1 MFDLERIGRGLAVQA
16 ILPELPSSGAQVIQA
31 PPGTGK
37 TTLIPPALANLHPTG
52 RVLVV
57 APRRVAV
64 RAAARRLCELSGL
77 SLGREVGFSVR
88 GEHHAGSA
96 VHFMT
101 PRILLNRLIADPELA
116 DVAAV
121 VIDEVHERSID
132 TDVLVAMLSELRQL
146 REDLQLVCMSATLD
160 SQEWAQLIGADCVL
174 KTEAQTHPI
183 EVEWVPTADASRLR
197 CDEKFLDHIA
207 RCAREAVAAQEHSVL
222 VFVPGVRE
230 VEEVCRRL
238 GDKALPL
245 HGRLGAQAQDAALK
259 DTPGQR
265 IVVATAV
272 AESSLTVPGV
282 RAVVDSGLSRVPRRD
297 RARGMSGLITISEA
311 RATAIQRAGRAG
323 REGPGRV
330 WRCFREEEFRHFAEH
345 PTPEIK
351 SADLSDIALHLA
363 CWGTPRGEG
372 LALMDAPPEAA
383 MADAEAVLRAIGA
396 VDEAGLATEH
406 GRELAKIPLDPRQ
419 AHALLTLGAGAAE
432 TLAILAEGV
441 SGEIRVAPSKQAK
454 REARRLARMVDDAGK
469 AHARKANAQ
478 KADAGVVVGTA
489 YPDYLARRVAGSD
502 EYLLASGTR
511 ANLGRSGLAPSPW
524 LAIGEINRSGHKA
537 TIRSGTAISEA
548 AALEIIGVE
557 ETLEATV
564 EKNKISGVKVRRA
577 GAIELSRTN
586 VAVPADKAAAAL
598 MELVKSAGVQALF
611 SPEEE
616 ACALRDRLVYLHQ
629 HCGQPWPDPDEVDP
643 ELWLGPE
650 IEQVARGKAPGKIRL
665 LDAYRRL
672 LPWPEAARL
681 EELAPAR
688 LAVPSGRSAWI
699 DYSEG
704 RPIVQ
709 VKLQECFG
717 LASSPEILGV
727 PVLFHLLSPAGRPV
741 AITDDLK
748 SFWSGPYAQVR
759 AEMRGRYPK
768 HPWPE
773 DPWSAQATH
782 RTKGRG
788 KA

>member
-1 MFDLERIGRGLAVQA
+1 MFDLQRIGRGLAVTA
-16 ILPELPSSGAQVIQA
+16 ILPQLPSSGAQVIQA

-52 RVLVV
+52 RVVVV

-64 RAAARRLCELSGL
+64 RAAARRLCELSGC

-88 GEHHAGSA
+88 GEHHEGSA

-146 REDLQLVCMSATLD
+146 REDLHLVCMSATLD
-160 SQEWAQLIGADCVL
+160 AGKWAQLIGADRVL
-174 KTEAQTHPI
+174 ETEAQMHPI
-183 EVEWVPTADASRLR
+183 EVRWKAIGDASRLR
-197 CDEKFLDHIA
+197 CDEKFLDHVA
-207 RCAREAVAAQEHSVL
+207 RCARAALEVQEHSVL

-245 HGRLGAQAQDAALK
+245 HGRLGAKAQDAALK
-259 DTPGQR
+259 DGVGQR

-323 REGPGRV
+323 REGPGIV

-419 AHALLTLGAGAAE
+419 AHALLSLGAGAAE
-432 TLAILAEGV
+432 TLAIMAEGV
-441 SGEIRVAPSKQAK
+441 SGEIRVSASAQAK
-454 REARRLARMVDDAGK
+454 REARRLAGMVDDAGK
-469 AHARKANAQ
+469 ANAQ
-478 KADAGVVVGTA
+478 RVDAGVVVGTA
-489 YPDYLARRVAGSD
+489 YPDYLARRVADSD

-511 ANLGRSGLAPSPW
+511 AQLGRSGLAPSPW
-524 LAIGEINRSGHKA
+524 LAIAEINRSGHKA

-564 EKNKISGVKVRRA
+564 AKNKISGLKIRRA

-586 VAVPADKAAAAL
+586 VAVPAEKAATAL
-598 MELVKSAGVQALF
+598 MELLKNAGVQALF
-611 SPEEE
+611 NPEEE
-616 ACALRDRLVYLHQ
+616 ACALRDRLRYLHQ
-629 HCGQPWPDPDEVDP
+629 KCGQPWPDPDAVDP

-650 IEQVARGKAPGKIRL
+650 VEQVARGKAPGKIRL

-672 LPWPEAARL
+672 LPWPEATRL
-681 EELAPAR
+681 EELVPAR
-688 LAVPSGRSAWI
+688 LVVPSGRSARI

-727 PVLFHLLSPAGRPV
+727 PVLFHLLSPAGRPL
-741 AITDDLK
+741 AITDDLR

-773 DPWSAQATH
+773 DPWSTPATH

-788 KA
+788 KP